1 MMEYQE
7 KFIIA
12 PKKMQYSTKW
22 NSFWKRLPWKIEKVV

>member
-1 MMEYQE
+1 MEYQE

-22 NSFWKRLPWKIEKVV
+22 NSFWKRLQMKNKKVV